1 MRVRTLWKLAT
12 LVALGSGPF
21 LPRTVEG
28 QTISSP
34 YRFIQGRHDVGMMV
48 GFLGENRGTHG
59 IAPGGGPMLGA
70 RYAIE
75 LSGPF
80 AAELS
85 GYFVPTDR
93 MVFTPQNDV
102 GLVPFGEASL
112 VVAAIDARIRFTVT
126 GDRTWRGLAPFVT
139 AGGGIAGSFGNL
151 SSFDRELIPANR
163 VDFGPSMLFLGGLGT
178 RWIPGDRITFRAEAT
193 YHFWRQGTPPG
204 WVTVE
209 EELDGELGEEWLA
222 IPGVVLGLSYR
233 P

>member
-1 MRVRTLWKLAT
+1 MGLA
-12 LVALGSGPF
+12 LFVPGA
-21 LPRTVEG
+21 VEG

-34 YRFIQGRHDVGMMV
+34 YRFIQGRHDVGMIV
-48 GFLGENRGTHG
+48 GFLGENRGDLG
-59 IAPGGGPMLGA
+59 IGPGGGPMFGA

-93 MVFTPQNDV
+93 TVFAVQDDV
-102 GLVPFGEASL
+102 GIVPFGEANL

-126 GDRTWRGLAPFVT
+126 GDRTWHGLAPFVT

-151 SSFDRELIPANR
+151 SPFDRILVTAER
-163 VDFGPSMLFLGGLGT
+163 VDFGPSLLFVGGLGT
-178 RWIPGDRITFRAEAT
+178 RWIPGDRISLRAEVT
-193 YHFWRQGTPPG
+193 YHLWKQGTPTG

-209 EELDGELGEEWLA
+209 EELEGQLGDEWLPV
-222 IPGVVLGLSYR
+222 PGLVLGVSYR